1 MAITYFI
8 SKYIFFFNDAL
19 CEIGEPLNEFYVEKT
34 KCMCKYLH
42 SLKKNFQWLVRQNV
56 SYKKKIC

>member
-19 CEIGEPLNEFYVEKT
+19 CEIGEPLNEF
-34 KCMCKYLH
+34 M
-42 SLKKNFQWLVRQNV
+42 LKKQNACV
-56 SYKKKIC
+56 NTCIV